1 MRFVILFFLLSFC
14 GSCNFLNEE
23 PSLNVNTDN
32 KDGSDLYVPSE
43 MSLHMNDMYD
53 VNEEIKNKI
62 LSGELPKEFPEE
74 ILKIHKAKLSDFK
87 ERSETF
93 EAYSNLFIE
102 KEKFIF
108 DTISEIPLE
117 QRYNDAINSC
127 VSCHKSQC
135 PGPIPRIKKL
145 LIN

>member
-1 MRFVILFFLLSFC
+1 MLSFC

-23 PSLNVNTDN
+23 PSLDVNIDN
-32 KDGSDLYVPSE
+32 KDGSNLYVPSE
-43 MSLHMNDMYD
+43 MSLYMNVMYD
-53 VNEEIKNKI
+53 VNEELKNKI
-62 LSGELPKEFPEE
+62 LSGELPKEFPNE
-74 ILKIHKAKLSDFK
+74 IINIHKAKLSDFK

-102 KEKFIF
+102 KEKIIF
-108 DTISEIPLE
+108 DTISEIPLV

-127 VSCHKSQC
+127 ISCHKSQC
-135 PGPIPRIKKL
+135 PGPITRIEKL

>member
-1 MRFVILFFLLSFC
+1 MLSIC

-23 PSLNVNTDN
+23 PSIKDN
-32 KDGSDLYVPSE
+32 NNIKDGYDLYVPSE

-53 VNEEIKNKI
+53 VNEEIKNII

-93 EAYSNLFIE
+93 EAYSSLFIE
-102 KEKFIF
+102 KEKLIF

-127 VSCHKSQC
+127 ISCHKSQC
-135 PGPIPRIKKL
+135 PGPIPRISKL